1 MMFTQQLWAI
11 YHRAIE
17 EAGKCLGA
25 GNTLVEELDF
35 HLHKTQESDFWF
47 FFKSLCVN
55 SNVNIY

>member
-35 HLHKTQESDFWF
+35 HLHKTQESDF
-47 FFKSLCVN
+47 
-55 SNVNIY
+55 